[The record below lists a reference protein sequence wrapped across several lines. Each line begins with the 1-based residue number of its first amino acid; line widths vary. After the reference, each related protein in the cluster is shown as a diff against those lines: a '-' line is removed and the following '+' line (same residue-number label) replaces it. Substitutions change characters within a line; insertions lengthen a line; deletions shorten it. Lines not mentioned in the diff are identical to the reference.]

1 MKNCKKALERC
12 KILLNLSRSKVPL
25 LRKKYFW

>member
-1 MKNCKKALERC
+1 MQDF
-12 KILLNLSRSKVPL
+12 INLSRSKVPL